1 MRTFFASAEV
11 GIFAMIF
18 VIEILEEPD
27 HGGNARVIERRTH
40 TGATV
45 TEALRTAQ
53 ANLRSPPPRA
63 YSYSMR
69 SNGKEVGRWQIG
81 NGSPKNGGQKADVLR
96 DIEAARMSSSFDDDE

>member
-1 MRTFFASAEV
+1 
-11 GIFAMIF
+11 MIF
-18 VIEILEEPD
+18 VIEILDKPD

-53 ANLRSPPPRA
+53 ANRRSPPPSA
-63 YSYSMR
+63 YSFSMR

-81 NGSPKNGGQKADVLR
+81 HGSQKADVLR
-96 DIEAARMSSSFDDDE
+96 DIEAARMSSGIEDE